1 MHAVFVYVYVD
12 VRDTHTLPQGSLHLW
27 HRNGEFQSPLINYR
41 AHRGGPLAH
50 QESDHQEALSDHC
63 EPTDHAGALLEL
75 SGRPCGPSVETS
87 VGALQ
92 CGPSA
97 ETSVGPTVRAL
108 CAFADA
114 R

>member
-1 MHAVFVYVYVD
+1 MYA
-12 VRDTHTLPQGSLHLW
+12 THTLSRRVLCISGIGG
-27 HRNGEFQSPLINYR
+27 RFQSPLINYR
-41 AHRGGPLAH
+41 ADRDDPLAP
-50 QESDHQEALSDHC
+50 QESDHQEELSDHC

-75 SGRPCGPSVETS
+75 SGRPCGLSVETS

-108 CAFADA
+108 CALADA